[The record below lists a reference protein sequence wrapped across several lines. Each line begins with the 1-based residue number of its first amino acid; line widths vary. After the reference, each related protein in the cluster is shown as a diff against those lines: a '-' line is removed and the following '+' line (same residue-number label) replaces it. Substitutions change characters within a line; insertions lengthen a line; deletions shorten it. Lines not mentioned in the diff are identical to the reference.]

1 MLAGLLTDFKDA
13 LMTGCAGTAR
23 PSQLQA
29 GGMWIDTSLQ
39 NAPTYQWIY
48 KLWTGSAD
56 IEVFRINVNSNYG
69 GALTSDSI
77 FEVTQVSADAVGALL
92 ELVKQRTTV
101 ENGQVLS
108 GDTVAE
114 IRFVGRANNASDTT
128 CGYIKWVA
136 TDDQLSGTF
145 GGTFSF
151 FSTPDASS
159 VITEHMR
166 AILGQME
173 TLVPAKVLALRH
185 VTQDI
190 ATAST
195 IVQLSAAKV
204 GVEFTGSTPT
214 EVQGINSGHD
224 SQEIVLHNRS
234 TANVTL
240 KHQNGTA
247 TANDRMKFPSGAD
260 FILTPEATVTLYYCT
275 TDSRWKI
282 RSSVSS
288 SVSRVSQRVTGL
300 INTWTAPTG
309 VSRIIVYGKQRGR
322 GVPSYYASY
331 IDRFGNA
338 YGWGP
343 NSNGDGTTTE
353 RSSPVAVAGGF
364 NFKYLSY
371 GKQDSSFNSAQFGI
385 TSSGIAYAW
394 GTNFFGKL
402 GEGTIN
408 DQSSPQQVLGGVRF
422 SKIITGSGHYCF
434 GIDKDGKAYGWG
446 ENNPGVG
453 FNVSLFGVGVT
464 TRAFSSPVAVL
475 GGLKFDEIY
484 SSGLRV
490 LALTQDGV
498 AYGWGEQF
506 QGSLG
511 LPVSVAQDSYSS
523 PIAVLGGLT
532 FKKIS
537 MREGDTS
544 EPTCFGLTPD
554 GTLYAWGKNGYGQ
567 LGVGDLVTR
576 SSPVAVL
583 GGLTFVDFFQM
594 RMSNYGLTADGTLYA
609 WGRNNNGRL
618 GVGDNT
624 DRSSPVAVLGGLK
637 FKKVFG
643 NQESIFA
650 MQEDGTLYAWG
661 QNNSGYL
668 GVGDNTNRSSPVAVL
683 GNLRFTEVY
692 TASQYVHA
700 IATDGT
706 MYAWGRN
713 DVPFL
718 GTGDLVG
725 RSSPVAVVGPQSF
738 NAAREISVTAI
749 PVVAGETYNVK
760 ISSVSMSYFGN
771 TPIGKELEEI
781 TIEYEKRGI

>member
-1 MLAGLLTDFKDA
+1 MSQAIWSTINPDTTSGTMLAGLLTDFKDA

-77 FEVTQVSADAVGALL
+77 FEVAQVSADDVGALL

-114 IRFVGRANNASDTT
+114 IRFIGRANNASDTT

-190 ATAST
+190 ETAST

-224 SQEIVLHNRS
+224 SQELVLHNRS
-234 TANVTL
+234 TANVIL

-300 INTWTAPTG
+300 INSWTAPAG

-322 GVPSYYASY
+322 GVPNLYASY

-338 YGWGP
+338 YGWGS
-343 NSNGDGTTTE
+343 NYNGDGTTTG
-353 RSSPVAVAGGF
+353 RSSPVAVAGGL

-371 GKQDSSFNSAQFGI
+371 GKQESAFNSAQFGI
-385 TSSGIAYAW
+385 TATGIAYAW
-394 GTNFFGKL
+394 GANFSGKL
-402 GEGTIN
+402 GIGNID
-408 DQSSPQQVLGGVRF
+408 DQSSPQAVLGGLRF
-422 SKIITGSGHYCF
+422 SKIIAGTGHYVF
-434 GIDKDGKAYGWG
+434 GIDQDGNGYGWG
-446 ENNPGVG
+446 ANNAVLGE
-453 FNVSLFGVGVT
+453 
-464 TRAFSSPVAVL
+464 AYSSPVAIL
-475 GGLKFDEIY
+475 GGLKFEEIY
-484 SSGLRV
+484 NAGSGV
-490 LALTQDGV
+490 LALTQDGL
-498 AYGWGEQF
+498 A
-506 QGSLG
+506 
-511 LPVSVAQDSYSS
+511 
-523 PIAVLGGLT
+523 
-532 FKKIS
+532 
-537 MREGDTS
+537 
-544 EPTCFGLTPD
+544 
-554 GTLYAWGKNGYGQ
+554 YAWGQQ
-567 LGVGDLVTR
+567 LFGVPGGSF

-618 GVGDNT
+618 GVGDTT

-643 NQESIFA
+643 KHESVFA
-650 MQEDGTLYAWG
+650 IQEDGTLYAWG
-661 QNNSGYL
+661 QNSSGYL

-700 IATDGT
+700 IATDGI

-738 NAAREISVTAI
+738 NAARETTVTAI